1 MNLKEN
7 KIEYILRQSEPFDK
21 NRNERY
27 DNEDLSTLFSSK
39 VFEGASLNF
48 NIVDSKL
55 TSAESSYD
63 TLFGYDVASDIDS
76 ILYVR
81 YKKTEPGK
89 LYEEWLAPTEKQWD
103 NIIEYFQI
111 VYKDDKQIL
120 QNTELY
126 KNYIK
131 FKRNLSLNNILE
143 K

>member
-1 MNLKEN
+1 MKQKEN
-7 KIEYILRQSEPFDK
+7 KIEYIIRQSEPFDN
-21 NRNERY
+21 NRNDRY
-27 DNEDLSTLFSSK
+27 DNEDLSTLCSSK

-48 NIVDSKL
+48 NIIDSKL
-55 TSAESSYD
+55 AYAESSYD

-89 LYEEWLAPTEKQWD
+89 IYEEWLAPTEKQWD

-111 VYKDDKQIL
+111 VYNDDTQTL

-126 KNYIK
+126 KNYLK
-131 FKRNLSLNNILE
+131 FKRNLSLNNIL
-143 K
+143 KK